1 MARRTVSV
9 TMDEKLVKKAKN
21 RDEINISAIAE
32 RALRDAM
39 TQSDSFFVN
48 SNRDTFSNEDVVGME
63 VVDHGVAAAYGNW
76 DEFGYQLVNPTDSS
90 TITPGDRIF
99 LWVDE
104 QGVRAEGRV
113 IGTANDEPVIGDEQV
128 YGGSQTEFHLPT
140 RWYTVLDEDDAV
152 SNKELKQVLG
162 RGNPRGTVH
171 PIDSKHNVQR
181 LLEVMRGR
189 VSNLP

>member
-1 MARRTVSV
+1 MARKTVSV
-9 TMDEKLVKKAKN
+9 TMDEELVAEAKN
-21 RDEINISAIAE
+21 RDGINISAIAE
-32 RALRDAM
+32 KALQDAM
-39 TQSDSFFVN
+39 TQRDSFFVN
-48 SNRDTFSNEDVVGME
+48 SNRDTFGDEDVVGME

-90 TITPGDRIF
+90 TITLGDRIF

-113 IGTANDEPVIGDEQV
+113 TGTATEKSVSGDEQV

-140 RWYTVLDEDDAV
+140 RWYTVLDEEDAI
-152 SNKELKQVLG
+152 SNEELKQVLG
-162 RGNPRGTVH
+162 RGNPRGTVQ

-189 VSNLP
+189 ASQLP